1 MAHHKEG
8 TCSEERLMP
17 ADPKRVQAA
26 FVAAVEYQ
34 EAADRAHTL
43 EHECLGDVE
52 FWEGPDRLGNRT

>member
-1 MAHHKEG
+1 
-8 TCSEERLMP
+8 MP